1 MNRKLVIAP
10 SLPIGIGRPGKVR
23 LTGKFLSG
31 MQSYT
36 DLWDGPIT
44 LVAEPDEAPGTDNL
58 DDLWVDPDT
67 LPYELVIAPFDTAK
81 ARETMLSAGV
91 VMGGTDHRLNGVA
104 AECARQ
110 GVPYVLVTEYSLQTR
125 YQVIDAD
132 NPPFWRRW
140 RRRAWARGQE
150 RANESSARHAAG
162 VQCNGT
168 PTYEAYKDLN
178 ANTLLYFDSRVSE
191 DMIPSAGSLVDL
203 PSAWTTERP
212 LRLAF
217 SGRLNAMKGA
227 DHLVNVA
234 VALKKAGLPF
244 VMEILGDGPLK
255 ASMASEIAANG
266 LNDQV
271 HLKGV
276 LDFATE
282 LMPHLRTSV
291 DLFVCCHR
299 QGDPSCTY
307 LETIACGVPIV
318 GYDNEAFAGL
328 LRICD
333 AGRQVPMGDSNA
345 LAQVIVELSRSPGT
359 MRKMAE
365 AGIAFARE
373 RTFEREFFR
382 RIEHMKSL
390 LRAT

>member
-10 SLPIGIGRPGKVR
+10 SLPIGIGQPGKVR

-31 MQSYT
+31 MQSYV

-44 LVAEPDEAPGTDNL
+44 LLAEPDEAPGTDNL
-58 DDLWVDPDT
+58 DDVWIDQDA
-67 LPYELVIAPFDTAK
+67 LPYEVVIARFDTSK
-81 ARETMLSAGV
+81 ARETMLSADL

-104 AECARQ
+104 ELCTRA
-110 GVPYVLVTEYSLQTR
+110 GVPYVLVTEYSLHTR

-150 RANESSARHAAG
+150 RANEASARHSAG

-178 ANTLLYFDSRVSE
+178 ANTLLYFDSRVHA
-191 DMIPSAGSLVDL
+191 DMIPSKESLVER
-203 PSAWTTERP
+203 PSKWTPEQP

-227 DHLVNVA
+227 DHLVK
-234 VALKKAGLPF
+234 VALVLRDEGLPF
-244 VMEILGDGPLK
+244 VMEIFGDGPLK
-255 ASMASEIAANG
+255 ASIAHEIAANG
-266 LNDQV
+266 LHDHV

-276 LDFATE
+276 LDFASE
-282 LMPHLRTSV
+282 LMPHLRSSV
-291 DLFVCCHR
+291 DVFVCCHR

-328 LRICD
+328 LKICD
-333 AGRQVPMGDSNA
+333 AGRQVPMGDWKA
-345 LAQVIVELSRSPGT
+345 LAQVIVELSRSPADI
-359 MRKMAE
+359 RKMAE
-365 AGIAFARE
+365 AGISFARE
-373 RTFEREFFR
+373 RTFEREFSR

-390 LRAT
+390 LRPA